1 MFLRILALAKPF
13 RGQLAVIST
22 LILLISAFNQ
32 VEPQI
37 TKRITDLVISGGL
50 KPQFRTVYI
59 LLGILLGVKL
69 LLTVFNRA
77 SWYLANLFSERFKAY
92 LRQMGFE
99 NLLGLSIEYFDKQ
112 VSGKLM
118 SQLDRGVARIT
129 SIINNS
135 GMVFFP
141 SLLTAVISIVIVM
154 RVSPMLG
161 IAAVA
166 SFIPYSLV
174 NYWRFRKNEYL
185 EKSEYELNDN
195 QYGHFW
201 ETISAIQLIK
211 SFISE
216 QFEFRRLKQ
225 FDREIYSLRRQMER
239 NTNIA
244 LVGDLFNE
252 FWGWG
257 MYAYIIWIAFTGSIT
272 IGTMILL
279 IQYLQMI
286 RQPLWNLNWLFWEAK
301 RAQIGSKEF
310 LQILEEKPS
319 VTDLPKTVDP
329 EQIKGRITFENV
341 TFTYDSGAKV
351 FENLSF
357 SIKPGT
363 SLAVVGPSGAGKS
376 TLASLILRFY
386 DPQNGRIMVDGI
398 DIRNLPQR
406 RLRKEIG
413 FVMQD
418 SFLFADTVEENL
430 RYGKADAS
438 LKEMEQACR
447 IANAHDFIIKLKQG
461 YKTVIGERGVL
472 LSGGQKQRLS
482 LARTILKNPPIIILD
497 EATSSLDSQSE
508 LFIQQ
513 ALEHFLKGRTSLV
526 IAHRLS
532 TVQHADYIIVIKDR
546 KILEQ
551 GTHTDLLKARGL
563 YASLFKIQAGDV
575 DKLKEWDLVGQPL

>member
-1 MFLRILALAKPF
+1 MLLRILALAKPY
-13 RGQLAVIST
+13 RGQLAAIST
-22 LILLISAFNQ
+22 LILLISVFNQ

-37 TKRITDLVISGGL
+37 TKRITDLVLDGGL
-50 KPQFRTVYI
+50 KPQFRTAYI
-59 LLGILLGVKL
+59 LLGILLGVKF
-69 LLTVFNRA
+69 LLTILNRA

-99 NLLGLSIEYFDKQ
+99 NLLSLSVEYFDKQ

-141 SLLTAVISIVIVM
+141 SLLTAIISIAIVM

-161 IAAVA
+161 IAAVV
-166 SFIPYSLV
+166 SFIPYFLV

-216 QFEFRRLKQ
+216 QFEFRRLRQ
-225 FDREIYSLRRQMER
+225 FDRQIYSLRRQMER

-244 LVGDLFNE
+244 LIGDLFNE

-257 MYAYIIWIAFTGSIT
+257 MYAYIIWMAFTGSIT

-279 IQYLQMI
+279 IQYLSMI

-310 LQILEEKPS
+310 LEILEEKPT
-319 VTDLPKTVDP
+319 VTDSPKAVDP

-341 TFTYDSGAKV
+341 TFVYDSGAKV

-357 SIKPGT
+357 SIKPG
-363 SLAVVGPSGAGKS
+363 SSMAVVGPSGAGKS

-386 DPQNGRIMVDGI
+386 DPQKGRIMLDGI

-406 RLRKEIG
+406 RLRKEVG

-447 IANAHDFIIKLKQG
+447 IANAHDFIIKLKDG

-482 LARTILKNPPIIILD
+482 LARTILKNPPVIILD
-497 EATSSLDSQSE
+497 EATSALDSQSE

-513 ALEHFLKGRTSLV
+513 ALEHFLNGRTSLV

-551 GTHTDLLKARGL
+551 GTHPELLKAKGL

-575 DKLKEWDLVGQPL
+575 NKLKEWDLVG

>member
-1 MFLRILALAKPF
+1 MFLRILALAKPY
-13 RGQLAVIST
+13 RGQLAAIST

-37 TKRITDLVISGGL
+37 TKRITDLVLGGGL
-50 KPQFRTVYI
+50 KPQLRTVYI
-59 LLGILLGVKL
+59 LLGILLGVKF
-69 LLTVFNRA
+69 LLTIFNRA

-99 NLLGLSIEYFDKQ
+99 NLLSLSVEYFDKQ

-141 SLLTAVISIVIVM
+141 SLLTAVISIAIVM
-154 RVSPMLG
+154 KVSPMLG

-166 SFIPYSLV
+166 SFVPYSLV

-225 FDREIYSLRRQMER
+225 FDHQIYSLRRQMER

-244 LVGDLFNE
+244 LIGDLFNE

-310 LQILEEKPS
+310 LEILEEKPIVIDS
-319 VTDLPKTVDP
+319 PKAVEP

-341 TFTYDSGAKV
+341 TFAYDSGAKV

-357 SIKPGT
+357 TIKPGS

-386 DPQNGRIMVDGI
+386 DPQKGRIMIDGI
-398 DIRNLPQR
+398 DIRNLTQR

-447 IANAHDFIIKLKQG
+447 IANAHDFIVKLKNG

-482 LARTILKNPPIIILD
+482 LARTILKNPPVIILD

-551 GTHTDLLKARGL
+551 GSHAELLKAKGL

-575 DKLKEWDLVGQPL
+575 GKLKEWDLVG

>member
-13 RGQLAVIST
+13 RGQLLAIST
-22 LILLISAFNQ
+22 LILFISALNQ
-32 VEPQI
+32 VEPQV
-37 TKRITDLVISGGL
+37 TKLITDLVISGGF
-50 KPQFRTVYI
+50 KPQVNTVFK
-59 LLGILLGVKL
+59 LLGILLGVKFL
-69 LLTVFNRA
+69 LSICNRA
-77 SWYLANLFSERFKAY
+77 SLYLANLFSERFKAH

-129 SIINNS
+129 SIISNS

-141 SLLTAVISIVIVM
+141 SLITAIISIAIVTK
-154 RVSPMLG
+154 VNPILG

-166 SFIPYSLV
+166 SFIPYSLI
-174 NYWRFRKNEYL
+174 NYWRFRKNEFL
-185 EKSEYELNDN
+185 EKSEYELNDS

-201 ETISAIQLIK
+201 ESISAIQLIK

-216 QFEFRRLKQ
+216 QFEFRRLQQ
-225 FDREIYSLRRQMER
+225 FDRRIYSIRREMER

-244 LVGDLFNE
+244 LIGDLLNE

-257 MYAYIIWIAFTGSIT
+257 MYAYIIWIAFTGSVT
-272 IGTMILL
+272 VGTMILL

-286 RQPLWNLNWLFWEAK
+286 RQPLWNLNWFFWEVK

-310 LQILEEKPS
+310 LQILEEKP
-319 VTDLPKTVDP
+319 VVVDSSKAVEP

-351 FENLSF
+351 FDNLSF
-357 SIKPGT
+357 SVKPGT
-363 SLAVVGPSGAGKS
+363 TLAVVGPSGAGKS
-376 TLASLILRFY
+376 TLAALILRFY
-386 DPQNGRIMVDGI
+386 DPQTGRILIDGI

-413 FVMQD
+413 LVMQD

-447 IANAHDFIIKLKQG
+447 IANAHDFIIKLQIG

-508 LFIQQ
+508 LSIQQ
-513 ALEHFLKGRTSLV
+513 ALAHFLKGRTSLV

-532 TVQHADYIIVIKDR
+532 TVQRADFIIVIKDR

-551 GTHTDLLKARGL
+551 GTHSELLRTKGL
-563 YASLFKIQAGDV
+563 YASLFKIQAGDI
-575 DKLKEWDLVGQPL
+575 DRLKEWDLVG

>member
-1 MFLRILALAKPF
+1 MFLRILALAKPYL
-13 RGQLAVIST
+13 GQLAAIST

-319 VTDLPKTVDP
+319 VTDSPKTVDP

-430 RYGKADAS
+430 RYGKADAT

-447 IANAHDFIIKLKQG
+447 IANAHDFIIKLKNG
-461 YKTVIGERGVL
+461 YSTVIGEHGVL

-482 LARTILKNPPIIILD
+482 LARTILKNPPVIILD

-508 LFIQQ
+508 LSIQQ

-551 GTHTDLLKARGL
+551 GTHSDLLKAKGL
-563 YASLFKIQAGDV
+563 YSSLFKIQAGDV
-575 DKLKEWDLVGQPL
+575 NKLKEWDLVG

>member
-1 MFLRILALAKPF
+1 MFLRILALAKPY
-13 RGQLAVIST
+13 RGQLAAIST

-37 TKRITDLVISGGL
+37 TKRITDLVLGGGL
-50 KPQFRTVYI
+50 KPQVRTVYI
-59 LLGILLGVKL
+59 LLGILLGVKF
-69 LLTVFNRA
+69 LLTIFNRV

-99 NLLGLSIEYFDKQ
+99 NLLSLSVEYFDKQ

-141 SLLTAVISIVIVM
+141 SLLTAVISIAIVM
-154 RVSPMLG
+154 KVSPMLG

-225 FDREIYSLRRQMER
+225 FDHQIYSLRRQMER

-244 LVGDLFNE
+244 LIGDLFNE

-310 LQILEEKPS
+310 LEILEEKPIVIDS
-319 VTDLPKTVDP
+319 PKAVEP

-341 TFTYDSGAKV
+341 TFAYDSGAKV

-357 SIKPGT
+357 TIKPGS

-386 DPQNGRIMVDGI
+386 DPQKGRIMIDGI
-398 DIRNLPQR
+398 DIRNLTQR

-447 IANAHDFIIKLKQG
+447 IANAHDFIVKLKNG

-482 LARTILKNPPIIILD
+482 LARTILKNPPVIILD

-551 GTHTDLLKARGL
+551 GSHAELLKAKGL

-575 DKLKEWDLVGQPL
+575 GKLKEWDLVG

>member
-1 MFLRILALAKPF
+1 MFLRIFALAKPY
-13 RGQLAVIST
+13 RGQLAAIST
-22 LILLISAFNQ
+22 LILLISVFNQ

-37 TKRITDLVISGGL
+37 TRRIADLVISGGL
-50 KPQFRTVYI
+50 KPQFSTVYI
-59 LLGILLGVKL
+59 LLAILLGVKF
-69 LLTVFNRA
+69 LLTIFNRA
-77 SWYLANLFSERFKAY
+77 SWYLANLFSEKFKAY

-99 NLLGLSIEYFDKQ
+99 NLLSLSIEYFDKQ

-135 GMVFFP
+135 GMNFFP
-141 SLLTAVISIVIVM
+141 SLITAIISIVIVI
-154 RVSPMLG
+154 RVNPMLG

-174 NYWRFRKNEYL
+174 NYWRFHKNEYL

-216 QFEFRRLKQ
+216 QFEFRRLKH
-225 FDREIYSLRRQMER
+225 FDHQIYSLRRQMER

-244 LVGDLFNE
+244 LIGDLFNE

-310 LQILEEKPS
+310 LEILEEKPT
-319 VTDLPKTVDP
+319 VTDSPKAVEP

-341 TFTYDSGAKV
+341 TFAYDSGAKV
-351 FENLSF
+351 FDNLSF

-363 SLAVVGPSGAGKS
+363 SLAIVGPSGAGKS

-386 DPQNGRIMVDGI
+386 DPQKGRIMVDGI
-398 DIRNLPQR
+398 DIRNLSQR

-447 IANAHDFIIKLKQG
+447 IANAHDFIIKLKEG

-482 LARTILKNPPIIILD
+482 LARTILKNPPVIILD

-508 LFIQQ
+508 LSIQQ

-532 TVQHADYIIVIKDR
+532 TVQHADYIIVIKNR

-551 GTHTDLLKARGL
+551 GTHTDLLKAKGL
-563 YASLFKIQAGDV
+563 YSSLFKIQAGDV
-575 DKLKEWDLVGQPL
+575 DKLKEWDLVG

>member
-1 MFLRILALAKPF
+1 MFLRILALAKPYQ
-13 RGQLAVIST
+13 GQLAAIST

-37 TKRITDLVISGGL
+37 TKRITDLAVGGGL
-50 KPQFRTVYI
+50 NSQLRIVYI
-59 LLGILLGVKL
+59 LLGILLGVKF
-69 LLTVFNRA
+69 LLTIFNRA
-77 SWYLANLFSERFKAY
+77 SWYMANLFSERFKAY
-92 LRQMGFE
+92 LRQKGFE
-99 NLLGLSIEYFDKQ
+99 NLLSLSIEYFDKQ

-154 RVSPMLG
+154 KVSPMLG

-166 SFIPYSLV
+166 SFIPCSLV
-174 NYWRFRKNEYL
+174 NYWRFRKNENL

-225 FDREIYSLRRQMER
+225 FDRQIYSLRRQMER

-310 LQILEEKPS
+310 LEILEEKPEIIDS
-319 VTDLPKTVDP
+319 PKVVDP
-329 EQIKGRITFENV
+329 EQIRGRITFEKV
-341 TFTYDSGAKV
+341 SFTYDSGAKV
-351 FENLSF
+351 FDNLSF
-357 SIKPGT
+357 IIKPGT
-363 SLAVVGPSGAGKS
+363 SLAVVGPSGAGKL

-386 DPQNGRIMVDGI
+386 DPQKGRIMVDGI

-508 LFIQQ
+508 LYIQQ

-546 KILEQ
+546 MILEQ
-551 GTHTDLLKARGL
+551 GSHFELLKAKGL

-575 DKLKEWDLVGQPL
+575 DKLREWDLVG

>member
-1 MFLRILALAKPF
+1 MFLRILALAKPY
-13 RGQLAVIST
+13 RGQLAAIST
-22 LILLISAFNQ
+22 LILLISVFNQ
-32 VEPQI
+32 IEPQI
-37 TKRITDLVISGGL
+37 TKRITDLVLDGGL
-50 KPQFRTVYI
+50 KPQLRTVYL
-59 LLGILLGVKL
+59 LLGILLGVKF
-69 LLTVFNRA
+69 LLTVFNRL

-99 NLLGLSIEYFDKQ
+99 NLLSLSVEYFDKQ

-141 SLLTAVISIVIVM
+141 SLLTAIISIAIVM
-154 RVSPMLG
+154 RVSPILG
-161 IAAVA
+161 IAAVV
-166 SFIPYSLV
+166 SFIPYFLV

-185 EKSEYELNDN
+185 EKTEYELNDN

-225 FDREIYSLRRQMER
+225 FDRQVYSLRRQMER

-244 LVGDLFNE
+244 LIGDLFNE

-257 MYAYIIWIAFTGSIT
+257 MYAYIIWMAFNGSVT

-310 LQILEEKPS
+310 LEILEEKPS
-319 VTDLPKTVDP
+319 VTDSPKAVDP
-329 EQIKGRITFENV
+329 EQIKGRITFEKV

-357 SIKPGT
+357 SIKPGS

-386 DPQNGRIMVDGI
+386 DPQKGRIMLDGI
-398 DIRNLPQR
+398 DLRNLPQR

-447 IANAHDFIIKLKQG
+447 IANAHDFIVKLKNG

-482 LARTILKNPPIIILD
+482 LARTILKNPPVIILD

-508 LFIQQ
+508 LSIQQ

-551 GTHTDLLKARGL
+551 GTHTELLKDKGL

-575 DKLKEWDLVGQPL
+575 DKLKEWDLVG